1 MIYRFVLNFKLV
13 SGFFEVNLLFSEE
26 FMEVMVDYF
35 EVGMK
40 GWFFKEL
47 RVEESILLNIKEF
60 LNVYLFYWFFI
71 K

>member
-1 MIYRFVLNFKLV
+1 MNLIVYLNIKYCFYIIFIFEFDFNFYRFVFNFKLV

-40 GWFFKEL
+40 G
-47 RVEESILLNIKEF
+47 
-60 LNVYLFYWFFI
+60 
-71 K
+71 

>member
-1 MIYRFVLNFKLV
+1 MNLIIYLNIKCCFYIIFIFEFDFDFYRFVLNFKLV

-40 GWFFKEL
+40 G
-47 RVEESILLNIKEF
+47 
-60 LNVYLFYWFFI
+60 
-71 K
+71 